1 MRTQELECDTKA
13 KGRVNGVLGW
23 PGLRVLN
30 ALLFKFH
37 NRTTGLTCPSYDALE
52 TATGL
57 CREAVARGVKR
68 LVAAGILDKT
78 RRLVRETIYRGG
90 VPLKVVRQASNL
102 YAMREPPEWAW
113 LIPVTPFCQAPEL
126 RPPSLRCARQA
137 TRLGRVYGT
146 GRNQPSSTPAARQ
159 TPMTETGCAA
169 SDAHPPAASFLLEV
183 KKGAW
188 QGRPANNISAFQ
200 PATA

>member
-1 MRTQELECDTKA
+1 MMRAQELECDTKA

-90 VPLKVVRQASNL
+90 VPLKAVRQASNL

-113 LIPVTPFCQAPEL
+113 LIPVTPLAKPRSFG
-126 RPPSLRCARQA
+126 RPAFAALAKLQGWAES
-137 TRLGRVYGT
+137 T
-146 GRNQPSSTPAARQ
+146 GQG
-159 TPMTETGCAA
+159 ETN
-169 SDAHPPAASFLLEV
+169 LEV

-188 QGRPANNISAFQ
+188 QGRAANNISAFQ

>member
-1 MRTQELECDTKA
+1 MTTRRYCGGRFVADVREHSRPLKSNERARIMMRAQELECDTKA

-90 VPLKVVRQASNL
+90 VPLKAVRQASNL

-113 LIPVTPFCQAPEL
+113 LIPVPPLPSPGASAAQTSL
-126 RPPSLRCARQA
+126 RSPSYSAGPSLRDREKP
-137 TRLGRVYGT
+137 T
-146 GRNQPSSTPAARQ
+146 
-159 TPMTETGCAA
+159 
-169 SDAHPPAASFLLEV
+169 
-183 KKGAW
+183 
-188 QGRPANNISAFQ
+188 
-200 PATA
+200 